1 MLASLFDG
9 LPTST
14 PVLIGKSALAET
26 RVVASIAHIGRDAW
40 NSCFPNEIEDYDYL
54 LAVEQAGIEGFSWR
68 YMTIV
73 QNERVIA
80 AMPVFL
86 TAYQLDTTLDE
97 GYMRSLVRGIRR
109 HWPGFL
115 TLRLACLGSPCT
127 ENGVP
132 GFHACVTPDMRSV
145 LLKQLLEGFKRIADA
160 EGCAL
165 RGVKDL
171 PDTLSAD
178 LHSVFAAGGYAAI
191 PGLATAWLDLDFAS
205 VDDYLARLS
214 SGTRK
219 DMRRKLRSRNAVT
232 IEYRSEIADILP
244 RVMELYDDTR
254 GRSDLQFEALT
265 GAYFAGVLRQ
275 MQGRAFCTVYK
286 VEDRI
291 LAINLLVHD
300 ECTLI
305 DKFFCMDAESG
316 RKYNLYYLSW
326 FNNLEYCLKHGMRR
340 YQSGQASYES
350 KVKLGSRLT
359 RNTMFFRH
367 RNPIIQTLLKFV
379 SPMFAIDE
387 KAETKP

>member
-9 LPTST
+9 LPAST

-26 RVVASIAHIGRDAW
+26 RVFASIAHIGRDVW
-40 NSCFPNEIEDYDYL
+40 NSCFPDEIENYDYL
-54 LAVEQAGIEGFSWR
+54 LAVEQAGITGFNWR
-68 YMTIV
+68 YVTIV
-73 QNERVIA
+73 QNERVVA

-97 GYMRSLVRGIRR
+97 GHVRRLVRGIRR
-109 HWPGFL
+109 HWPRFL

-132 GFHACVTPDMRSV
+132 GFHACVTPDMQPV

-165 RGVKDL
+165 RGVKDV
-171 PDTLSAD
+171 PDTLLPD
-178 LHSVFAAGGYAAI
+178 LCTVFAAGGYTAI
-191 PGLATAWLDLDFAS
+191 PGLATAWLDIDFAS

-214 SGTRK
+214 PGTRK
-219 DMRRKLRSRNAVT
+219 DMRRKLRSRHAVT
-232 IEYRSEIADILP
+232 VEHRSEIADILP
-244 RVMELYDDTR
+244 RFMELYNDTR
-254 GRSDLQFEALT
+254 ERSELQFEALT
-265 GAYFAGVLRQ
+265 GAYFTGVLQQ
-275 MQGRAFCTVYK
+275 MQGRTFCTVYK

-291 LAINLLVHD
+291 LAINLLIHD
-300 ECTLI
+300 ERTLL

-326 FNNLEYCLKHGMRR
+326 FNNIEYCLKHGVRR
-340 YQSGQASYES
+340 YQSGQAGYEN

-379 SPMFAIDE
+379 SPLFAIDQ
-387 KAETKP
+387 KLETKP